1 MQGKEWDNGDWAE
14 EMDLKCTNRLNPKA
28 NKYYLTKEG
37 VEGLTEKEAMRYQMD
52 SIDKIEKTDEGE
64 VRVSIKKGIWYKG
77 KRHTHERIFKGDVI
91 NGEFV
96 DSWYHADDID
106 NIFKNRIDYTD
117 VVFPDKII
125 RIGNPHFKNYINCKN
140 RNNQLRRDV
149 LDCLNQNLNYFTNS
163 INENSAGWIIND
175 YGLYMNINIIIAARK
190 NNPNE
195 QGKNKWSIFLLFPC
209 HESQKLHENA
219 IPL

>member
-37 VEGLTEKEAMRYQMD
+37 VNGITKKEAMRCQLD
-52 SIDKIEKTDEGE
+52 SVDKIEKTDEGE

-77 KRHTHERIFKGDVI
+77 KRHTHERIFKGDII

-117 VVFPDKII
+117 AVFPDKII

-149 LDCLNQNLNYFTNS
+149 LDCLNQNLNYFTNPA
-163 INENSAGWIIND
+163 NKDEEGWII
-175 YGLYMNINIIIAARK
+175 MNCWSYEDIKLTIASRENK
-190 NNPNE
+190 PNE

-209 HESQKLHENA
+209 HEGLRLHENA